1 MGLRTDNSKRK
12 ARRADGATRDETRR
26 RLIGSRRS
34 LVLLASLTILL
45 AASISLAA
53 AGAFAPLLHPA
64 PTRPPEPPTPPAPT
78 ITSRPA
84 DPTTQATAHFT
95 YSDGQSGVNFQCQL
109 DGGSF
114 SSCPTS
120 GINYSGPLSQ
130 GQHTFK
136 VKAVG
141 GSKTSSTTSYSWTID
156 TTAPSASI
164 SYPNDGITLGTAD
177 WGAHCP
183 GHVSLCG
190 SASDAHGVNSVL
202 ISIQRSGG
210 NWWGGG
216 AFDRSSEL
224 FGPVD
229 ISGSGRNSVRW
240 SYSLRLPAD
249 GTYTLHVRATDE
261 AGNTTSSSAQAI
273 SRFTIDTT
281 PPPVPSIT
289 GKPEATTTAKST
301 AFSFV
306 DGEPGARFLCRR
318 DSGKFSACSSPQSY
332 SSLSLGSHRFEVEAV
347 DAVGNVSAPAGYS
360 WTIVKEIAKETP
372 GKPFTVSG
380 NATGPL
386 APGTTRALAITLSNP
401 NNVAITVTA
410 LGASVAPGSSKA
422 GCDGP
427 SNLQLTQS
435 NIAEAKALTIP
446 ANGQVTLPSGAISA
460 PQVLMKDL
468 PTNQDTCK
476 GASFTFTYSGSAHS

>member
-1 MGLRTDNSKRK
+1 MGLRTDNSKGK

-34 LVLLASLTILL
+34 LVLLGSLTVLL

-53 AGAFAPLLHPA
+53 AGAFAPLLRPA
-64 PTRPPEPPTPPAPT
+64 PPRPPEPPTPPAPT
-78 ITSRPA
+78 LTSRPA

-95 YSDGQSGVNFQCQL
+95 YTDAQSGVVFQCQL

-114 SSCPTS
+114 GSCPTS
-120 GINYSGPLSQ
+120 GINYPGPLAQ

-136 VKAVG
+136 LKAVG
-141 GSKTSSTTSYSWTID
+141 GTKTSSTTSYSWTVD
-156 TTAPSASI
+156 TTAPVPAI
-164 SYPNDGITLGTAD
+164 SYPNDGITLGAAD

-183 GHVSLCG
+183 AHASLCG
-190 SASDAHGVNSVL
+190 IASDAHGVKSVL
-202 ISIQRSGG
+202 LSIQRTGG

-216 AFDRSSEL
+216 AFDRSSET

-229 ISGSGRNSVRW
+229 VSGSGRDSVRW

-249 GTYTLHVRATDE
+249 GTYTLHVRAIDE
-261 AGNTTSSSAQAI
+261 AGNTAPSSAQAV
-273 SRFTIDTT
+273 SHFTIDTA

-289 GKPEATTTAKST
+289 GKPEATTTARST
-301 AFSFV
+301 AFSFA
-306 DGEPGARFLCRR
+306 DGEPAARFLCRR
-318 DSGKFSACSSPQSY
+318 DGTRFSPCSSPQSY
-332 SSLSLGSHRFEVEAV
+332 STLSLGSHRFEVEAV
-347 DAVGNVSAPAGYS
+347 DAVGNASAPAGYS
-360 WTIVKEIAKETP
+360 WAIVKEIAKEVP

-380 NATGPL
+380 NASGSL
-386 APGTTRALAITLSNP
+386 SPGVSRAMAITLSNP
-401 NNVAITVTA
+401 NSVAITVTA
-410 LGASVAPGSSKA
+410 LTATVAAGSTKA

-435 NIAEAKALTIP
+435 NLSEANALTIP
-446 ANGQVTLPSGAISA
+446 ANSQITLPSGAISA

-468 PTNQDTCK
+468 PSNQDACK